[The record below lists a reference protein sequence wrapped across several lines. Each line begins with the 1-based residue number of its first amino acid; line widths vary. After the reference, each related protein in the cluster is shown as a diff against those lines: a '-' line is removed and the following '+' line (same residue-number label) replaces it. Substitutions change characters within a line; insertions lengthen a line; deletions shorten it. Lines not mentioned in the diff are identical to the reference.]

1 MNNSSKVVAF
11 APKASAVGQPTLGK
25 QLKVITTGHLQKLFQ
40 QMFDHLDDFLF
51 DRADKGAA
59 NGDQNVYFEAM
70 RHLRLKKQSMQD
82 VFLAKFATGFNDAVK
97 GAEKAPALNA
107 FTKDALDNLLL
118 VNDDELEESLAVSN
132 MIAKARNLHKEQLF
146 ALEQRCK
153 EIFSDTREITAD
165 NLPIGPGV
173 ICNAFKGAVK
183 ILDVEVKVKLIA
195 YKLLDRYLVQELGA
209 CYYELNK
216 LLAEA
221 GVLPTIRLHIP
232 HASPGAARARHPGST
247 APMNANLPAAS
258 YAPAGYSSQPGAMPM
273 EMFGTLQHLLMT
285 QRAMSEHAPG
295 AFNPRASSNG
305 GAVQNAG
312 AYDTPTVLLALSALQ
327 NQSTTELSE
336 LKGKDEIASYLKNT
350 IVSHLSANNP
360 QGTKNINQTDA
371 DTIDIVTMLFDFILD
386 DKSLPDAFKAL
397 IARLQIPV
405 LKIAIVDKT
414 FFSKKNHPVRRLLNE
429 LARAGIG
436 WNEARDSYEDPLYL
450 KVAAIV
456 NTLLTEFTD
465 DPSLIVDLLN
475 DFDAFIEAEKSQR
488 RIAAQRLASAK
499 ETVAHEIE
507 KRIGETELP
516 FSIRSFMTTAWKDVL
531 TLIHTRDG
539 NEGVAWKAALQ
550 LADDL
555 VWSVQPKLIDKQ
567 RTRLIQVIPKILNG
581 LQDGLMLIAYP
592 RQDKERLLREL
603 ERLHLASLKGDQGR
617 TNTATAPAEN
627 SSHTTAASP
636 QPKNTIDQ
644 LIDDLSSVPT
654 LMEDIVLQEPSSTQA
669 TEEAPGFDEYTDFIS
684 GLKVGV
690 WVEFLQ
696 ENLKTVR
703 GKLAWKSE
711 VLGEYTFVD
720 RMYKVV
726 ADKSTQELAADFRN
740 MRASVVE
747 EVPLLDR
754 ALDAVV
760 KGLKRYSGGSANK
773 VEKMEITELHTL

>member
-1 MNNSSKVVAF
+1 
-11 APKASAVGQPTLGK
+11 
-25 QLKVITTGHLQKLFQ
+25 
-40 QMFDHLDDFLF
+40 MFEHLDDFLF

-59 NGDQNVYFEAM
+59 NGDQTLYFEAM
-70 RHLRLKKQSMQD
+70 RHLRLKKQSMQE

-97 GAEKAPALNA
+97 GAEKATTLNV
-107 FTKDALDNLLL
+107 FSQETLDNLLL

-132 MIAKARNLHKEQLF
+132 MITKARNLHKEQLF

-153 EIFSDTREITAD
+153 AIFNDTPKITAD
-165 NLPIGPGV
+165 NLPVGPGV
-173 ICNAFKGAVK
+173 ICYAFKGAVK
-183 ILDVEVKVKLIA
+183 ILDVEVKIKLIA

-232 HASPGAARARHPGST
+232 HASPSATRARNPGSG
-247 APMNANLPAAS
+247 APINANLPAS
-258 YAPAGYSSQPGAMPM
+258 YPSAGYTSQPGAMPM

-285 QRAMSEHAPG
+285 QRSMSGDAAGVFDP
-295 AFNPRASSNG
+295 PPASN
-305 GAVQNAG
+305 NTAG
-312 AYDTPTVLLALSALQ
+312 QTTGDYDTPTVLVALSALQ
-327 NQSTTELSE
+327 NQSASELSE
-336 LKGKDEIASYLKNT
+336 LKGKDEIASYLKST
-350 IVSHLSANNP
+350 IVSHLAANNP
-360 QGTKNINQTDA
+360 KAAKNINQSDA

-386 DKSLPDAFKAL
+386 DKTLPDAFKAL

-456 NTLLTEFTD
+456 NTVLTEFTD
-465 DPSLIVDLLN
+465 DASLIVDLLN

-555 VWSVQPKLIDKQ
+555 VWSVQPKLINKQ

-592 RQDKERLLREL
+592 RPDKERLLHEL
-603 ERLHLASLKGDQGR
+603 ERLHLASLKGDQSR
-617 TNTATAPAEN
+617 INAAPGPVPPPL
-627 SSHTTAASP
+627 S

-644 LIDDLSSVPT
+644 LIDDLSTVPT
-654 LMEDIVLQEPSSTQA
+654 LMEDIVLEDSTA
-669 TEEAPGFDEYTDFIS
+669 TPASEEAPGFDEYTDFIS
-684 GLKVGV
+684 ELKLGV

-696 ENLKTVR
+696 QNMKAVR

-747 EVPLLDR
+747 DVPLLDR

-760 KGLKRYSGGSANK
+760 KGLKRYAGSNTSK
-773 VEKMEITELHTL
+773 NQKTQNSELHAL

>member
-11 APKASAVGQPTLGK
+11 AAKASGASQTPLLGK
-25 QLKVITTGHLQKLFQ
+25 QLKVTATKHLQKLFQ

-51 DRADKGAA
+51 DRVDKGASHT
-59 NGDQNVYFEAM
+59 DQNIYFEAM
-70 RHLRLKKQSMQD
+70 RHLRLKKQAMHD
-82 VFLAKFATGFNDAVK
+82 VFLAKFATGFNDSLKAT
-97 GAEKAPALNA
+97 EKTTTLNA

-118 VNDDELEESLAVSN
+118 VNDDELEESLAISN
-132 MIAKARNLHKEQLF
+132 MVAKARSLHKEPLF

-153 EIFSDTREITAD
+153 VIFNGIREITAD
-165 NLPIGPGV
+165 NLPVGPGV
-173 ICNAFKGAVK
+173 ICHAFKGAVK
-183 ILDVEVKVKLIA
+183 ILDVEIKVKLIA

-232 HASPGAARARHPGST
+232 HAPSSSEPRTRPVGSAQT
-247 APMNANLPAAS
+247 HANMPAS
-258 YAPAGYSSQPGAMPM
+258 YAAAGYTSQPGAMSA
-273 EMFGTLQHLLMT
+273 EMFGTLQHLLLA
-285 QRAMSEHAPG
+285 QRNMSAHQPASTFDTRTSNPG
-295 AFNPRASSNG
+295 G
-305 GAVQNAG
+305 GSQTAG
-312 AYDTPTVLLALSALQ
+312 TYDTPTVLVALSALQ
-327 NQSTTELSE
+327 SESHIDLSE
-336 LKGKDEIASYLKNT
+336 LKSKDEIASYLKNT
-350 IVSHLSANNP
+350 IVSHLSAKNP
-360 QGTKNINQTDA
+360 QDAKGINQADT

-386 DKSLPDAFKAL
+386 DKTLPDAFKAL

-414 FFSKKNHPVRRLLNE
+414 FFSKKNHPARRLLNE

-436 WNEARDSYEDPLYL
+436 WSEARDGYEDPLYL

-456 NTLLTEFTD
+456 NTVLTEFTHD
-465 DPSLIVDLLN
+465 ASLIVDLLT

-488 RIAAQRLASAK
+488 QLAAQRLASAK

-507 KRIGETELP
+507 KRISETELP

-555 VWSVQPKLIDKQ
+555 VWSVQPKLMGKQ
-567 RTRLIQVIPKILNG
+567 KTRLIQVIPKILNG

-592 RQDKERLLREL
+592 RQDKERLLLEL
-603 ERLHLASLKGDQGR
+603 ERLHLACLKGDSGHA
-617 TNTATAPAEN
+617 NTALTQKPSN
-627 SSHTTAASP
+627 AALPEQS
-636 QPKNTIDQ
+636 KSTIDQ
-644 LIDDLSSVPT
+644 LIDDLSAVPT
-654 LMEDIVLQEPSSTQA
+654 LMEDIVLQDPASTQIV
-669 TEEAPGFDEYTDFIS
+669 EEAPGFDEYTDLVA
-684 GLKVGV
+684 GLNLGI

-696 ENLKTVR
+696 ENQNPVR

-747 EVPLLDR
+747 DVPLLDR
-754 ALDAVV
+754 ALDAVI
-760 KGLKRYSGGSANK
+760 KGLKRYSSGGANK
-773 VEKMEITELHTL
+773 DPALEITELHTL

>member
-1 MNNSSKVVAF
+1 MNSNKVVAF
-11 APKASAVGQPTLGK
+11 AAKASGAKQASTLSN
-25 QLKVITTGHLQKLFQ
+25 QLKITTVKHLQKLFQ

-51 DRADKGAA
+51 DRSDKGVSSE
-59 NGDQNVYFEAM
+59 DQNIYFEAM

-82 VFLAKFATGFNDAVK
+82 VFLAKFSSGFNDAIK
-97 GAEKAPALNA
+97 GVEKTPALNA
-107 FTKDALDNLLL
+107 FTKDALDKLLL

-153 EIFSDTREITAD
+153 EIFSGVGEITGD
-165 NLPIGPGV
+165 NLPLGPGI
-173 ICNAFKGAVK
+173 ICNAFKDAVK
-183 ILDVEVKVKLIA
+183 VLDVEVKVKLIV
-195 YKLLDRYLVQELGA
+195 YKLLDRYLVQQMGA

-221 GVLPTIRLHIP
+221 GILPTIRLHVP
-232 HASPGAARARHPGST
+232 HSSPAVAPRSRHAESATAAATPNM
-247 APMNANLPAAS
+247 PES
-258 YAPAGYSSQPGAMPM
+258 YAPADYMSHHGAIQG
-273 EMFGTLQHLLMT
+273 EMFSTLQHLLLA
-285 QRAMSEHAPG
+285 QRSLAGHTSGSVNIG
-295 AFNPRASSNG
+295 ASGNG
-305 GAVQNAG
+305 VGAQHTG
-312 AYDTPTVLLALSALQ
+312 SYDTPTVLVALSALQ
-327 NQSTTELSE
+327 NQPAMEPSE
-336 LKGKDEIASYLKNT
+336 LKGKDEIAGYLKNT
-350 IVSHLSANNP
+350 IVSHLASKNP
-360 QGTKNINQTDA
+360 QGIKDINQADA

-386 DKSLPDAFKAL
+386 DKALPDAFKAL

-436 WNEARDSYEDPLYL
+436 WNEVRDNYDDPLYL

-456 NTLLTEFTD
+456 NTVLTEFTD
-465 DPSLIVDLLN
+465 DVSLIVDLLK
-475 DFDAFIEAEKSQR
+475 DFDAFIEAEKKQR
-488 RIAAQRLASAK
+488 GIAEQRLASAK
-499 ETVAHEIE
+499 ETVAQEIE
-507 KRIGETELP
+507 KRINETELP

-531 TLIHTRDG
+531 TLIHARDG
-539 NEGVAWKAALQ
+539 NEGAAWKAALQ

-555 VWSVQPKLIDKQ
+555 LWSVQPKLIEKQ
-567 RTRLIQVIPKILNG
+567 RTRLIQAIPKILNG

-592 RQDKERLLREL
+592 PQDKERLLHEL

-617 TNTATAPAEN
+617 A
-627 SSHTTAASP
+627 TTASAAGNP
-636 QPKNTIDQ
+636 GNTDVAPKNTIDR
-644 LIDDLSSVPT
+644 LIDDLSTVPT
-654 LMEDIVLQEPSSTQA
+654 LMEDIVLQEPSPA
-669 TEEAPGFDEYTDFIS
+669 TEEAPGFDEYTDFVS
-684 GLKVGV
+684 GLNVGI

-711 VLGEYTFVD
+711 VLNEFTFVD

-726 ADKSTQELAADFRN
+726 ADKSAQELADDFRN

-760 KGLKRYSGGSANK
+760 KGLKRCSGGSADK
-773 VEKMEITELHTL
+773 DEKMEITELHTL